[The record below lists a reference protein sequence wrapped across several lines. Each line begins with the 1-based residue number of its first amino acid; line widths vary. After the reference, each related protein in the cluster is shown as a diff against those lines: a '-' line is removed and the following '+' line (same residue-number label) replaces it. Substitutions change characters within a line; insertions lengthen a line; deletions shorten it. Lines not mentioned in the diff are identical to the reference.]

1 MSPPGTLHQIKR
13 KPPPP
18 LDTSGKYPSP
28 DPSDPFASL
37 CALRNRTTSG
47 LESDIVSR
55 ARSAPHLYSTATS
68 QVPANI
74 VSISSIPTS
83 FPVPKARSLSFP
95 FSDNV
100 NGFFHQAFPPI
111 SNESSPYAFQPDLL
125 RRELPSAH
133 RQTKVRFPRRTYD
146 LNDSGTESD
155 DNSVLPPVVP
165 NTAFVHRLSANHRFP
180 RTSLLKTASVP
191 NSGNGATGNRSSK
204 VALKQARKS
213 SVVSTAVTWIPSRFG
228 GDLVDSRSTSKFDTS
243 VPADLRGSLSD
254 ENHLQHHHNKRCSI
268 PSDSREDLKQ
278 DLPRPFKHLSISIS
292 PKMLLGKR
300 RVSASRPFSFT
311 TAPTTRTSS
320 TYSYVHIS
328 MPTLISSTPQH
339 EAAYTSPRKAPAP
352 PPVSSS
358 TKMQGQECPDKSCE
372 LGNYCI
378 HSISSE
384 WGLPSPLQ
392 LNYASH
398 LPITGEDGKQ
408 ITFGSLFE
416 SQPTIVIFIRH
427 FWCPLCQDYM
437 SSVNSFLGPKTVRNT
452 CENGHRDIK
461 RLAAIGHHAETP
473 VRFVAI
479 SNGAHGMIA
488 KYRQIFGLSF
498 KVYTD
503 PSLALYRALGMCR
516 DGDIKNHHHY
526 RQTHRHSTSVD
537 SSISEKNSDISK
549 PGEYVKHGLMGGIA
563 MVVMRAFKVG
573 MPVWEKGGDVNQLG
587 GEFVFGPG

>member
-1 MSPPGTLHQIKR
+1 MSTSPPRTHYQIKR

-18 LDTSGKYPSP
+18 HDISEKYPSP

-37 CALRNRTTSG
+37 SALRNRTTSG
-47 LESDIVSR
+47 LESDIVNR
-55 ARSAPHLYSTATS
+55 ARSDPHLYSTTTA

-74 VSISSIPTS
+74 VSMSPIPS
-83 FPVPKARSLSFP
+83 FPNPKLGHYRF
-95 FSDNV
+95 NI
-100 NGFFHQAFPPI
+100 NGLFLQAFPPI
-111 SNESSPYAFQPDLL
+111 SNKSSPLAFQPDLL
-125 RRELPSAH
+125 HRELPSTH
-133 RQTKVRFPRRTYD
+133 RHTKVRFPRRTYD

-155 DNSVLPPVVP
+155 DNFVPPQVMP
-165 NTAFVHRLSANHRFP
+165 NTAFVHQPSSIYHFP
-180 RTSLLKTASVP
+180 RTSLLKTTSFP
-191 NSGNGATGNRSSK
+191 SSGNKTTGNRSSK
-204 VALKQARKS
+204 VALKQAQKS
-213 SVVSTAVTWIPSRFG
+213 AAVSTAVTWIPSRVGSDFIN
-228 GDLVDSRSTSKFDTS
+228 SRTTSKFAS
-243 VPADLRGSLSD
+243 SLPADLLNCGSLTLASD
-254 ENHLQHHHNKRCSI
+254 ENHHPHHHSKRHPM
-268 PSDSREDLKQ
+268 PSDGRENLKQ
-278 DLPRPFKHLSISIS
+278 DLPRPLKHSSISIS
-292 PKMLLGKR
+292 PMMLLRKR
-300 RVSASRPFSFT
+300 RASASRPFSFT
-311 TAPTTRTSS
+311 TASPNRTSS
-320 TYSYVHIS
+320 TFSYVQIS

-352 PPVSSS
+352 PPVSTSP
-358 TKMQGQECPDKSCE
+358 KQGQECPDKSCK

-408 ITFGSLFE
+408 VTFGSLFE

-437 SSVNSFLGPKTVRNT
+437 SSVNSFLGPKTT

-461 RLAAIGHHAETP
+461 GFAALGHDAETP
-473 VRFVAI
+473 VRFVVI

-488 KYRQIFGLSF
+488 KYRQIFGLFF

-503 PSLALYRALGMCR
+503 PSLALYRALGMGR
-516 DGDIKNHHHY
+516 DGDIRKHHN

-537 SSISEKNSDISK
+537 SSISEKNSDNGK
-549 PGEYVKHGLMGGIA
+549 PGEYVKHSLMGGIA
-563 MVVMRAFKVG
+563 MVVMRALKVG